1 MIVRDQGKR
10 FLERNEFQ
18 VEEESVDVGNEPL
31 AALVVRCGPAQLR
44 VLKGPD
50 GVVPGCGTSLRRRR
64 FYNQVSDYYRTRDGK
79 VCQTRLNLILLWE
92 FDKAFNLGGV
102 WLVCPMRAGE
112 TAAEVVTFW
121 HQKLPHPATL
131 TRAAAEE
138 PDARQKAE
146 EELDRLLRDE
156 PESDEEKG
164 SEQA

>member
-1 MIVRDQGKR
+1 
-10 FLERNEFQ
+10 
-18 VEEESVDVGNEPL
+18 
-31 AALVVRCGPAQLR
+31 
-44 VLKGPD
+44 
-50 GVVPGCGTSLRRRR
+50 
-64 FYNQVSDYYRTRDGK
+64 
-79 VCQTRLNLILLWE
+79 VCQTRLNLIFLWE
-92 FDKAFNLGGV
+92 FDKVFNLGGV

-112 TAAEVVTFW
+112 TPAEVVTFW
-121 HQKLPHPATL
+121 HEKLPHPATL